1 GGNPFSGGRYHPLGM
16 FNQNVAR
23 AAHPPKLPDD
33 FPHKWHELPPEL
45 QKKLRDPEK
54 MAGFK
59 RDWDGL
65 IANMKKGPSGGPRTG
80 QKLNFLDKGWIFG
93 GPADDKNWGKG
104 DTGNWLNCW
113 YKPKAGGG
121 NVDSHGGSTEFEKR
135 KTNSPLTFD
144 LNGNGKVDTTGISK
158 AYDLDGDGKIDQI
171 AWAGKGDGVLAFDA
185 NGDGTVGADGKELL
199 GNNTDVN
206 GDGKR
211 DGFNNGFEALRA
223 LAIRHLGEAAVADGK
238 LDAAELQALTQKAGL
253 SMLVDGENKSL
264 AELGITEVNLGYT
277 EAGLNPD
284 ENGNQHRQVGVG
296 FTRNG
301 EANQA
306 LNDVWFQMIQ
316 G

>member
-1 GGNPFSGGRYHPLGM
+1 
-16 FNQNVAR
+16 

-144 LNGNGKVDTTGISK
+144 LNGNGKVDT
-158 AYDLDGDGKIDQI
+158 
-171 AWAGKGDGVLAFDA
+171 
-185 NGDGTVGADGKELL
+185 
-199 GNNTDVN
+199 
-206 GDGKR
+206 
-211 DGFNNGFEALRA
+211 
-223 LAIRHLGEAAVADGK
+223 
-238 LDAAELQALTQKAGL
+238 
-253 SMLVDGENKSL
+253 
-264 AELGITEVNLGYT
+264 
-277 EAGLNPD
+277 
-284 ENGNQHRQVGVG
+284 
-296 FTRNG
+296 
-301 EANQA
+301 
-306 LNDVWFQMIQ
+306 
-316 G
+316 